1 MGLLWGIV
9 KTVVLV
15 MAAIVAVLVALDAFL
30 LHNLFRKG
38 DT

>member
-9 KTVVLV
+9 KTVTLV
-15 MAAIVAVLVALDAFL
+15 MAGIIAILLVIDALL

-38 DT
+38 DA

>member
-9 KTVVLV
+9 KTVALL
-15 MAAIVAVLVALDAFL
+15 MAGIIAILFVIDALL

-38 DT
+38 DA

>member
-9 KTVVLV
+9 KVTVLV
-15 MAAIVAVLVALDAFL
+15 FAAIIALLVAIDALL

-38 DT
+38 DG

>member
-1 MGLLWGIV
+1 MGLLWGII
-9 KTVVLV
+9 KTVTLV
-15 MAAIVAVLVALDAFL
+15 MAAIIAILLVIDALL

>member
-9 KTVVLV
+9 KTVALV
-15 MAAIVAVLVALDAFL
+15 MAAIIAILFVIDALL
-30 LHNLFRKG
+30 LHNLYRKG

>member
-9 KTVVLV
+9 KTVTLV
-15 MAAIVAVLVALDAFL
+15 IAAIIAILFVIDALL

>member
-9 KTVVLV
+9 KTVALV
-15 MAAIVAVLVALDAFL
+15 MAAIIAILFAIDAFL

-38 DT
+38 DA

>member
-15 MAAIVAVLVALDAFL
+15 MAAIIAILFAIDALL

>member
-9 KTVVLV
+9 KTVALI
-15 MAAIVAVLVALDAFL
+15 MAAIVAILLVLDAVL

-38 DT
+38 ET